1 LLVFGSCLFLCLL
14 LVLLPFAFSC
24 PSSSPVF
31 FFFSFLSFSLLVNQ
45 RKNKSIFQKFI
56 DDMNSFIVSIIPSY
70 SRCLSK
76 RNTSQKNYIRYIHPE
91 SKNIS
96 PPPLTSSVG
105 DSCEKIDTDGDQN
118 VSLHHTSSH
127 QSHNVLDVSSNIEMI
142 TSLSTTTDENLV
154 VPYTSAAYQSVLKM
168 NTLDNGD
175 FLE

>member
-1 LLVFGSCLFLCLL
+1 
-14 LVLLPFAFSC
+14 LLPFASLA
-24 PSSSPVF
+24 SSFLLVF
-31 FFFSFLSFSLLVNQ
+31 CFFSFLSFSLLVNQ
-45 RKNKSIFQKFI
+45 RKNKSVIQKFI

-105 DSCEKIDTDGDQN
+105 DSVISCKKIDTDGDQN